1 MGLVEELE
9 KLRHLRD
16 SGVLDE
22 EEFRRAKQRLLEEGA
37 PAAKDAEQK
46 QRHQQRMR
54 QWAMLL
60 HLAPLALVLLPG
72 VGAAVP
78 LVLWQWKR
86 SEFPELDDHG
96 LEVTNWSL
104 SLLLYSI
111 PLYAL
116 SYLPLVGWFPL
127 YIGLVVLVLFAVRG
141 AAKASRGETPRYW
154 FALPLIS
161 RAKNAEQTGGQ

>member
-1 MGLVEELE
+1 MGLAEELE
-9 KLRHLRD
+9 KLQQLH
-16 SGVLDE
+16 SAGVLTE
-22 EEFRRAKQRLLEEGA
+22 EEFRQAKKRLLEGT
-37 PAAKDAEQK
+37 AAADDPEK
-46 QRHQQRMR
+46 QQRYQQRMR

-60 HLAPLALVLLPG
+60 HLAPLAMVLLPG

-86 SEFPELDDHG
+86 NEFPELDDHG
-96 LEVTNWSL
+96 LGVTNWSL
-104 SLLLYSI
+104 SLLIYSI

-116 SYLPLVGWFPL
+116 SWLPLVGWFPL

-141 AAKASRGETPRYW
+141 AAKASRGEIPRYW

-161 RAKNAEQTGGQ
+161 RAKASK